1 MVAAA
6 PQVHAETAP
15 PSGTPSC
22 SRGRAGS
29 GLRVPSLLTAGVG
42 GALLGAGVTGPPPP
56 PHRVSWLRRPRPLS
70 REGPG
75 SRRFPGASAPS
86 LSARKPGA
94 GLGSGVW
101 RDPSARLSAF
111 SPCRSCLH
119 APCSSLLLDSPVSG
133 CRPQLSLFPNC
144 TVWPVAAQTGAMLAP
159 SLTEP
164 SPLAGRGVPGP
175 TVAAEREFPP
185 DPLTRA
191 RPPPHL
197 SGGGRAVV
205 AASSRLDCGE

>member
-1 MVAAA
+1 MVVAA

-15 PSGTPSC
+15 HQEPHLVVEGGQERTEGAQPSHGRRGGSLARSGRYRTP
-22 SRGRAGS
+22 APTPP
-29 GLRVPSLLTAGVG
+29 GLLA
-42 GALLGAGVTGPPPP
+42 PPA
-56 PHRVSWLRRPRPLS
+56 SPLS

-101 RDPSARLSAF
+101 RDPSERLSAF